1 MKLQKLPLWT
11 EYDIFHYIQT
21 KLNLAQLDY
30 VDVQINRYQ
39 IQEEDDR
46 KYFELYTSQ
55 FTFDIEMTYNEF
67 LENIIYTEKV
77 EKEFKTVKGLLR
89 NCIKAEESNFKNEYE
104 FNFISEL

>member
-1 MKLQKLPLWT
+1 MKIQKLPMWDAH
-11 EYDIFHYIQT
+11 DIYHLIQT

-30 VDVQINRYQ
+30 TDVKINRYQ
-39 IQEEDDR
+39 IQEEDDK

-55 FTFDIEMTYNEF
+55 FIFDKEMTFNEF
-67 LENIIYTEKV
+67 QENIIYTEKV

-104 FNFISEL
+104 FNFISDL